1 MQSVR
6 ATGNGMVAKSSAP
19 DSNRAPTCEPSAEQA
34 EELAG
39 MFHLLGDVNR
49 LRLICACMDAPVCVQ
64 DLADRFGLSPSL
76 VSHHLRLLKA
86 ARLMRAERR
95 GKQVFY
101 TVKDHH
107 VRTVLRDMTT
117 HVAEDRELG

>member
-1 MQSVR
+1 M
-6 ATGNGMVAKSSAP
+6 ATKTLASKSKLPSP
-19 DSNRAPTCEPSAEQA
+19 CEPSAEQA

-49 LRLICACMDAPVCVQ
+49 LRLICACMNTPICVQ
-64 DLADRFGLSPSL
+64 DLAERFDLSPSL

-101 TVKDHH
+101 TVQDDH

-117 HVAEDRELG
+117 HVAEHWDFG

>member
-1 MQSVR
+1 MAARS
-6 ATGNGMVAKSSAP
+6 TSSRSACG
-19 DSNRAPTCEPSAEQA
+19 SAAEPSLEQA

-49 LRLICACMDAPVCVQ
+49 LRLICACMDQAVCVQ

-76 VSHHLRLLKA
+76 VSHNLRLLKA
-86 ARLMRAERR
+86 ARLMRAQRR

-101 TVKDHH
+101 TVDDHH

-117 HVAEDRELG
+117 HVAEPESDAD

>member
-1 MQSVR
+1 MSD
-6 ATGNGMVAKSSAP
+6 KSDAVVVEYPHTSE
-19 DSNRAPTCEPSAEQA
+19 PTVEHA
-34 EELAG
+34 EELAS

-49 LRLICACMDAPVCVQ
+49 LRLLYACMNEAVCVQ
-64 DLADRFGLSPSL
+64 DLADRFSLSPSL

-101 TVKDHH
+101 AVNDEH

-117 HVAEDRELG
+117 HAAEDCGELE

>member
-1 MQSVR
+1 
-6 ATGNGMVAKSSAP
+6 
-19 DSNRAPTCEPSAEQA
+19 
-34 EELAG
+34 
-39 MFHLLGDVNR
+39 MFHLLGDINR
-49 LRLICACMDAPVCVQ
+49 LRLICACMAAPVCVQ

-101 TVKDHH
+101 AVKDDH
-107 VRTVLRDMTT
+107 VRTVLHDMTT
-117 HVAEDRELG
+117 HVAEEGEPV

>member
-1 MQSVR
+1 
-6 ATGNGMVAKSSAP
+6 MVTSRTNKSLRPPGRSELSP
-19 DSNRAPTCEPSAEQA
+19 EQA
-34 EELAG
+34 EELAD

-49 LRLICACMDAPVCVQ
+49 LRLIHACMDEAVCVQ
-64 DLADRFGLSPSL
+64 DLAQRFGLSASL

-101 TVKDHH
+101 TAADEH
-107 VRTVLRDMTT
+107 VRCVLQDMTT
-117 HVAEDRELG
+117 HVAEPGRGRN